1 MGPVDR
7 NGIRENRHNADFH
20 SISGPVCSRATFQN
34 LANTTVSA
42 VILYPAVSTDHVT
55 NNAETCG
62 KRMKYATSQPFV
74 KSEQIWLHLGG
85 LRFKATTTTTKTKKY
100 YPGINI
106 DTTTNEASRWTSLY
120 IFYHF
125 RPTCVLAWV
134 SL

>member
-42 VILYPAVSTDHVT
+42 VILYPAVSTNHVT

-62 KRMKYATSQPFV
+62 KRRKYATGQPLV
-74 KSEQIWLHLGG
+74 KSEQAWLHLGG
-85 LRFKATTTTTKTKKY
+85 LRFNNNNKNKNKK
-100 YPGINI
+100 
-106 DTTTNEASRWTSLY
+106 
-120 IFYHF
+120 
-125 RPTCVLAWV
+125 VLPWYKY
-134 SL
+134 